1 MLPTPINW
9 LQRPSM
15 PDFWQTFAPFGQF
28 LQNFISE
35 DNLEKYSRQTSIGE
49 TFTSTGEKKDL
60 ADDEYF
66 DFFEKAM
73 LKWAQSQF
81 MDDWR
86 AFSYFQTAVYSEME
100 RWFQLNQPSL
110 RVRYLTIADQSREKS
125 VDMKDQFFSWLKDI
139 GMGRQPNITFEGIG
153 PGILTNHFSQAILAF
168 LGIGGELFGVSSPES
183 IIVAHNFKDGVY
195 QFDADVYETVWQ
207 SFCIVLI
214 KSYVSYVEDNLGF
227 EGLGSLFG

>member
-9 LQRPSM
+9 LQRPSI
-15 PDFWQTFAPFGQF
+15 PHSWQTIGPFRQF
-28 LQNFISE
+28 LQNFISN
-35 DNLEKYSRQTSIGE
+35 DNSRQTSVGVPE
-49 TFTSTGEKKDL
+49 GADL

-66 DFFEKAM
+66 NLFEMAM
-73 LKWAQSQF
+73 VEWATSQF
-81 MDDWR
+81 RDDWR

-110 RVRYLTIADQSREKS
+110 RVRYLKTHDQNRETS

-153 PGILTNHFSQAILAF
+153 TGILTNHFSQAILAF
-168 LGIGGELFGVSSPES
+168 LGIGGELFGVSIPES
-183 IIVAHNFKDGVY
+183 IISAHNFKYGVY
-195 QFDADVYETVWQ
+195 QPAAEDIFGTVWQ
-207 SFCIVLI
+207 LWSAVLI

-227 EGLGSLFG
+227 EGIGSLFG

>member
-35 DNLEKYSRQTSIGE
+35 VNLEKYSRQTSVGIPE
-49 TFTSTGEKKDL
+49 ESDL

-73 LKWAQSQF
+73 LKWAKSQF

-110 RVRYLTIADQSREKS
+110 RVRYLTIPDQSRETS

-139 GMGRQPNITFEGIG
+139 GMGRQPNITFEGVG
-153 PGILTNHFSQAILAF
+153 TGILTNHFSQAILAF
-168 LGIGGELFGVSSPES
+168 LGIGGELFGVSSPEC

-195 QFDADVYETVWQ
+195 QPAAEDIFGTVWQ